1 MAQHYE
7 VVRGAPGD
15 QRKGTEA
22 DHVRMISLPGER
34 LEEAAGLL
42 TRCFHQAPNST
53 GLRDAKGGAQ
63 AEKGDR

>member
-1 MAQHYE
+1 MAQHDE

-22 DHVRMISLPGER
+22 DHVRVISLPGER

-42 TRCFHQAPNST
+42 THCFHQDPNST

-63 AEKGDR
+63 AEKGER